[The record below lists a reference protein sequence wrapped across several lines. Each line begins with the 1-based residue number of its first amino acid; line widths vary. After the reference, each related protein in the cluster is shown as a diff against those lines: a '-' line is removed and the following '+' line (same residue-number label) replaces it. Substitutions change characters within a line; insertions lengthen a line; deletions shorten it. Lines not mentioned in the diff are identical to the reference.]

1 MSITDWITA
10 GSLALLVIL
19 FARALMATH
28 RFRRDMI
35 GQLPDEKWPV
45 WVKHINRKLDRIMSV
60 TKEIEAAMASLR
72 AIESEIG
79 IYAADAQ
86 ARIASLEAQ
95 LAEAGNDEEETAA
108 VEALK
113 AELAAFKEKA
123 DALAASFPEVQ
134 PTEEPA
140 PEPAVE
146 AAPAE

>member
-1 MSITDWITA
+1 
-10 GSLALLVIL
+10 
-19 FARALMATH
+19 
-28 RFRRDMI
+28 MI